1 MCVCVYV
8 YRCSSSS
15 HSVTGRS
22 LVSDSSSRWSVS
34 VMSRKSRMAGAVCC
48 VEPHLTNM
56 EEAHHYG
63 SFRIHSRRFSSSCC
77 CYHYY
82 YHYRYY
88 YYYCASMPAGM
99 TRPRN
104 HPCRFETS
112 FTRAPLPHH
121 RHRLLLHHHLDRTR
135 QQYRMLCAFC
145 SQTPLSWSRQG
156 HHTRARGMS
165 CHCHDNL
172 ADPIAPTFH
181 RRLSDSLIPISHL
194 GGRGETVRK
203 RTGGRERHGVQ
214 R

>member
-77 CYHYY
+77 CYY
-82 YHYRYY
+82 YHHY

-112 FTRAPLPHH
+112 FTRAPLLHH
-121 RHRLLLHHHLDRTR
+121 RRHLLHHLLHLDRKR
-135 QQYRMLCAFC
+135 SNIGCGLQ
-145 SQTPLSWSRQG
+145 
-156 HHTRARGMS
+156 
-165 CHCHDNL
+165 L
-172 ADPIAPTFH
+172 AC
-181 RRLSDSLIPISHL
+181 RRLSKATTGTSHRQGEFRAIAMTIS
-194 GGRGETVRK
+194 
-203 RTGGRERHGVQ
+203 Q
-214 R
+214 IQ